1 MGNLKYSKQNGAR
14 SESMG
19 RDSIWRLLFRF
30 SGPAIISM
38 TVASTYN
45 MVDYIFVGRLGEDAQ
60 AAMTVTFPL
69 MMSFI
74 ALAGGTGLGATSLIS
89 RSLGEGNKRN
99 ADKAACVAIT
109 LCIILSMLIA
119 LLCLPNIKPILR
131 MLGASGSVLALA
143 ENYASVLIKCIIF
156 SCLSMI
162 LGNIIR
168 AEGNPVF
175 SSSVMIF
182 SSIINIIIDPL
193 LIFGLGP
200 FPVMGIKGAA
210 VATVIAQA
218 LSSSIYLGYLMSSKA
233 GYKFYPVYFLP
244 SPRVVLEIYRVGM
257 ASIVRSGVQFVVM
270 GVVNRTAAS
279 HGVITL
285 ALVGGLIRVSR
296 FVQMPA
302 IGVGQGL
309 LPLVGYNF
317 GANKMK
323 RVTELVLKAALSGVI
338 WSGTCWM
345 IIMLFPEF
353 VLTMFDFDP
362 VFFKEGIHA
371 VHLYF
376 ICIFI
381 LGIQMIP
388 GFFFQGIGKGFPAII
403 LSGARHILF
412 LFPMIM
418 ILSPV
423 FGVNGLWISFPIADV
438 MTFLVGLVWIG
449 LEFRKCGISFHQ

>member
-1 MGNLKYSKQNGAR
+1 MENLKYSRQKQAR

-19 RDSIWRLLFRF
+19 KDSIWRLLFRF

-45 MVDYIFVGRLGEDAQ
+45 VADAIFVGRLGSDAL
-60 AAMTVTFPL
+60 AAMSVTYPL
-69 MMSFI
+69 LLSFL
-74 ALAGGTGLGATSLIS
+74 ALAAGTGIGATSLIS
-89 RSLGEGNKRN
+89 RSLGAGEKKK
-99 ADKAACVAIT
+99 ADRAACVAIT
-109 LCIILSMLIA
+109 LCPFLSALIA
-119 LLCLPNIKPILR
+119 FVCLPNITPILG
-131 MLGASGSVLALA
+131 MLGAKGTVLSLA
-143 ENYASVLIKCIIF
+143 EEYVSVLIKFIIF
-156 SCLSMI
+156 SCLSMV

-182 SSIINIIIDPL
+182 SSIINIILDPVF
-193 LIFGLGP
+193 IFGPGP
-200 FPVMGIKGAA
+200 LPAMGIRGAA
-210 VATVIAQA
+210 TATVVAQA
-218 LSSSIYLGYLMSSKA
+218 ISTSIYLAYLLSSRA
-233 GYKFYPVYFLP
+233 GYKFSLSYFIP
-244 SPRVVLEIYRVGM
+244 HPRIVFEIYRIGV

-285 ALVGGLIRVSR
+285 ALVGVLIRVSR

-309 LPLVGYNF
+309 LPLIGYNI
-317 GANKMK
+317 GAGKMK
-323 RVTELVLKAALSGVI
+323 RVIELVLKAALSGII
-338 WSGTCWM
+338 WSGSCWV
-345 IIMLFPEF
+345 IIMIFPKS
-353 VLTMFDFDP
+353 VLTMFNSDP
-362 VFFKEGIHA
+362 VFLKEGIHA

-423 FGVNGLWISFPIADV
+423 FGVSGLWISFPIADV
-438 MTFLVGLVWIG
+438 MTFVVGYIWIG
-449 LEFRKCGISFHQ
+449 IEFRKRGISFK